1 MSRATRR
8 LRWRFQGRAVALL
21 AAVWVMLWG
30 EPSLL
35 NIGYGL
41 VLGWLITVVFRLSP
55 IRFYGRL
62 RLWRTLVLAV
72 TLLWDLARASVQLAL
87 LAFRP
92 RLSLNPGIVKVPL
105 RSHHDLFQVA
115 VAELISIVPGT
126 LVVETTR
133 HPPVLYLHVVDLS
146 APGAIEHERQ
156 HAVAIERRLVRAF
169 GSADDIAQLGDPGGP
184 PGSPG
189 AEAL

>member
-8 LRWRFQGRAVALL
+8 LRWRFQGRAVVLL

-41 VLGWLITVVFRLSP
+41 VLGWLITVAFRLSP

-62 RLWRTLVLAV
+62 RPWRALVLVV

-92 RLSLNPGIVKVPL
+92 RLSLSPGIVKVPL
-105 RSHHDLFQVA
+105 HGPNDLFQVA

-133 HPPVLYLHVVDLS
+133 HPRALYLHVVDLS
-146 APGAIEHERQ
+146 EPGAIEHERA
-156 HAVAIERRLVRAF
+156 HAAMIERRLVRAF
-169 GSADDIAQLGDPGGP
+169 GSTLDIAHLGDPVP
-184 PGSPG
+184 LPGKPG
-189 AEAL
+189 AEAP

>member
-1 MSRATRR
+1 MTRASRR
-8 LRWRFQGRAVALL
+8 LRWRFQGRAVVLL

-62 RLWRTLVLAV
+62 RPWRALVLVV

-92 RLSLNPGIVKVPL
+92 RLTLSPGIVKVPL
-105 RSHHDLFQVA
+105 RSHNDLFHVA

-133 HPPVLYLHVVDLS
+133 HPPALYLHVVDLS
-146 APGAIEHERQ
+146 EPGAIEHERE
-156 HAVAIERRLVRAF
+156 HAAMIERRLVRAF
-169 GSADDIAQLGDPGGP
+169 GSAHDIAHLGDPGAP
-184 PGSPG
+184 PRPPG
-189 AEAL
+189 AEAS